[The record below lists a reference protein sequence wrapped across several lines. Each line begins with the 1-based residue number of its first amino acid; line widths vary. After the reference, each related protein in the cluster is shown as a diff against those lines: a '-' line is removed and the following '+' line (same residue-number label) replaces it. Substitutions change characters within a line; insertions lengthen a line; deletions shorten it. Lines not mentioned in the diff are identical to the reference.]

1 MSNEYFEID
10 IEDTKNSILERIPKV
25 FDEVET
31 VNDLYIVDKEY
42 QFLGML
48 TLGELLSYS
57 DNVNIRD
64 VMQEQ
69 DIISL
74 GPDAHW
80 KDVAEYMNK
89 YNLFNI
95 PIIENGE
102 LLGVVSVD
110 DILPYLLNEKS

>member
-1 MSNEYFEID
+1 
-10 IEDTKNSILERIPKV
+10 
-25 FDEVET
+25 
-31 VNDLYIVDKEY
+31 
-42 QFLGML
+42 
-48 TLGELLSYS
+48 
-57 DNVNIRD
+57 
-64 VMQEQ
+64 MQEQ